1 MESQKGPKKVTKT
14 DASCARD
21 LGTEWDLSNA
31 VTLLISQRGSEQV
44 SPLLLNSVGQQKKQE
59 SMAVERREVCLSLSR
74 VKKIL
79 LQSTFRLKK
88 LLSRMKLNLS
98 VSRFR
103 LKKLLSRLKLNLS
116 VSRFRLKKP
125 MLRYTPK
132 KLKLLSTLRLKTLI
146 TRVLARC

>member
-1 MESQKGPKKVTKT
+1 MKSQKGPKKVTKI
-14 DASCARD
+14 DASCARN
-21 LGTEWDLSNA
+21 LGTEWDLSNV

-44 SPLLLNSVGQQKKQE
+44 SPLLLNSVSQPKKQE

-74 VKKIL
+74 LKKIL

-88 LLSRMKLNLS
+88 LMWRCTPKKLNLS

-103 LKKLLSRLKLNLS
+103 LKKLNLS